1 MTILVIGTGRMGQA
15 LAHEINAAEDL
26 TLLKC
31 LERTEGPALPPA
43 DVYID
48 FSHPANI
55 SNVCSAAAERHIPL
69 VLGTTGLTEEDQQ
82 QAERAA
88 RQTAVVQS
96 ANFST
101 GITILL
107 RLLKEM
113 QPIKPLFDV
122 EIVEAH
128 HRWKLDAPSGTAKLL
143 AQGIS
148 QTPEQAA
155 MLPIHAIR
163 GGTAAGE
170 HSVLFLGEH
179 ERIELHHHAESRSI
193 FARGALLA
201 ARYALHQPP
210 GLYTMENVL
219 WDP

>member
-26 TLLKC
+26 ILLKC
-31 LERTEGPALPPA
+31 LEQAQSADLPPA

-48 FSHPANI
+48 FSHPANVP
-55 SNVCSAAAERHIPL
+55 NVCRAAAEQHIPL
-69 VLGTTGLTEEDQQ
+69 VLGTTGLTEADQQ
-82 QAERAA
+82 QVERAA
-88 RQTAVVQS
+88 QQTAVVQS

-101 GITILL
+101 GIAILL

-113 QPIKPLFDV
+113 RQVKSLFDV

-143 AQGIS
+143 AQGICE
-148 QTPEQAA
+148 TTEQAA
-155 MLPIHAIR
+155 RLPIHAIR

-170 HSVLFLGEH
+170 HTVFFLGEH

-201 ARYALHQPP
+201 ARYALNQPP